1 MSPFF
6 KQRMCKKSR
15 CAMLRCRDNDKLIQ
29 YRFIVIVPSHH
40 PHLVIATSPS
50 HHRGIAPSRH
60 RTVSPLRHRH
70 RIIVIVLSRHHHRT
84 ITIAPLRH
92 CPIDPDLNGE
102 TVNFL
107 ALTYLIPCLVKGEM
121 F

>member
-1 MSPFF
+1 
-6 KQRMCKKSR
+6 
-15 CAMLRCRDNDKLIQ
+15 MLRCRDNDKLIQ

-40 PHLVIATSPS
+40 RHLVIATSPS

-60 RTVSPLRHRH
+60 RTVSPSRNRHG
-70 RIIVIVLSRHHHRT
+70 IIVIVLSRHHHRT
-84 ITIAPLRH
+84 IAIAPLRH

-107 ALTYLIPCLVKGEM
+107 ALTYLIPCLGKGEI